1 MLKNLVITFARGA
14 NGKVSHGSAM
24 LFGGGGRGGHLTT
37 TPCPYPFMYQEVF
50 LCFSKLKDTSAGLK
64 IISGES
70 PDTMTAQIHFTS
82 VTYRFWSKI

>member
-14 NGKVSHGSAM
+14 NGKVSYSSAM
-24 LFGGGGRGGHLTT
+24 LFMAGGGHLTT
-37 TPCPYPFMYQEVF
+37 TPYPYPFMYQEVF
-50 LCFSKLKDTSAGLK
+50 LCFSKLQDASAGLK
-64 IISGES
+64 ITSGES

>member
-14 NGKVSHGSAM
+14 NGKVSYSSAM
-24 LFGGGGRGGHLTT
+24 LFGRGGHLTT

-50 LCFSKLKDTSAGLK
+50 LCFSKLQDASAGLK

-82 VTYRFWSKI
+82 VTYRFSSKI

>member
-14 NGKVSHGSAM
+14 NGKVSYSSAM
-24 LFGGGGRGGHLTT
+24 LFGGGHLTT

-50 LCFSKLKDTSAGLK
+50 LCFSKLQDASSGLK
-64 IISGES
+64 ITSGES

-82 VTYRFWSKI
+82 VRYRFWSKI